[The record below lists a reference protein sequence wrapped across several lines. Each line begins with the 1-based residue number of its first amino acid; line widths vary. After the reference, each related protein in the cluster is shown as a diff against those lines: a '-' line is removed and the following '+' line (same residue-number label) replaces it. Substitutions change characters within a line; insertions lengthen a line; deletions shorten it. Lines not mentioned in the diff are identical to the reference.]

1 MLLSQGFELLQQ
13 PLSTRVAC
21 AFQAHHCDCTGTQDG
36 RQCTFN
42 VTLGAPSR
50 THCRSGNAKRILIF
64 LQHFINGTIF
74 GENKIED

>member
-13 PLSTRVAC
+13 PLSTRVAS

-50 THCRSGNAKRILIF
+50 THCRSGKAKK
-64 LQHFINGTIF
+64 HFDFSTAFHKWHDFRGK
-74 GENKIED
+74 EK